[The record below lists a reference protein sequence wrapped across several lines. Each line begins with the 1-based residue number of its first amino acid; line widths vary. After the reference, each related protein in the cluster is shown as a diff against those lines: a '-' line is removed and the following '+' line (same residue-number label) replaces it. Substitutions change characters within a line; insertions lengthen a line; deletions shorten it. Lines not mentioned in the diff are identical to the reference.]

1 MEKEDQGIFKGRTL
15 LALGLLAM
23 IAALFVFLGIFDLD
37 GFLTHS
43 DRTPTQQ
50 ELPTKVPDGG
60 WEEEDRVSQKEP
72 SPTAVAEREIPASLS
87 DVAKAEEV
95 EPQPITAAPIR
106 AAERVALSGPD
117 RFDPDLR
124 APTVTSQEQDL
135 DPLPESEK
143 ETELSMTE
151 ESSPH
156 PYSVL
161 LATFLSREKAERAL
175 RIYAEQG
182 LETYYVKVSLGRKG
196 VRYRVFAGSF
206 KDREEALAL
215 VRAKNLQQAA
225 TKRTSYAC
233 LIDESSTE
241 EALDP
246 KIESLKRLGHSPY
259 VVNKDDGR
267 YYLYVGAFYTEKGA
281 TSQFAELS
289 SQRIPSHVVE
299 R

>member
-15 LALGLLAM
+15 LGLGLLATL
-23 IAALFVFLGIFDLD
+23 AALLVFLGVFDLD
-37 GFLTHS
+37 RFLTHS
-43 DRTPTQQ
+43 DPTPTQQ
-50 ELPTKVPDGG
+50 ELPVKVPDGE
-60 WEEEDRVSQKEP
+60 WEEEDRAPQMEP
-72 SPTAVAEREIPASLS
+72 SAVADREIPALLS
-87 DVAKAEEV
+87 DIDETETEV
-95 EPQPITAAPIR
+95 PQPITVVPLQIT
-106 AAERVALSGPD
+106 ETVAIPGPD
-117 RFDPDLR
+117 GSAPELG
-124 APTVTSQEQDL
+124 APTDTSQAQAL
-135 DPLPESEK
+135 DPLMEGEEEAEP
-143 ETELSMTE
+143 SMME
-151 ESSPH
+151 EESPH
-156 PYSVL
+156 PYSIL
-161 LATFLSREKAERAL
+161 LATFMSRKKAERAL

-215 VRAKNLQQAA
+215 VRTKNLQQVV

-233 LIDESSTE
+233 LVDKSSTE

-259 VVNKDDGR
+259 VVNKGDGR

-281 TSQFAELS
+281 TSQLAELS
-289 SQRIPSHVVE
+289 SQRIPSQVVE